1 MNSLFR
7 LLRLLSLLSLALPAW
22 AADFGDLRTAAE
34 RLYAEGSYAEA
45 HKAYLAAD
53 TNALTK
59 ADARWVVFRLADTQ
73 WRAAATA
80 RGTDGEPIQAAKRA
94 LEQLC
99 LQDAPSIERDR
110 VWAEANESLG
120 ELHAR
125 TGDNRDWVR
134 TRYTLALDWWAGQSD
149 LDTARA
155 RYLALV
161 WKWHRPSY
169 MGARFEGFWNEIPLN
184 LLDNAVTIARDP
196 NDIAHARYLRAVT
209 LVNSG
214 DRDRA
219 LAQVE
224 EDFQAA
230 LKPGNTTDWYDDA
243 LFQYATW
250 LGNSGKLTVEPEGHW
265 QRGPDYVRALEVYRR
280 LVNEFKEG
288 QTRYWPTAR
297 QQIEE
302 ITAAQLSLSVQGVL
316 LPGSETQFFVNWRNV
331 KAVSF
336 SLTPVS
342 LPRDVKFTDPK
353 RGAGEWLQFITPGD
367 AKALKR
373 WQVETKDAGEH
384 LPGSQTLHLTN
395 RLEPGAYL
403 VEATA
408 GGKSARELLLVS
420 DATLVLKTS
429 GKQTLAWYVD
439 ALTGKPIPEAT
450 VKLWLHYYDGS
461 GDRPR
466 WDSQEKTT
474 DSGGVAVFD
483 FNGRNG
489 DLFASARAGER
500 QAFAVTG
507 VNAWYN
513 QPDGWKVYT
522 YTDRPA
528 YRPGETAQWKLT
540 ARRYASGT
548 YSTPANTPLHY
559 EITDPR
565 GSKLTNGVVTL
576 NDFGSA
582 WADTA
587 LTDKQPLG
595 EYQLNFWE
603 DAKHEH
609 HLGGATLFRLEE
621 YKLPEFEVKV
631 LTPEEDAPGG
641 GKRKKSFRL
650 GDRVEIAIQAD
661 YYFGGAVA
669 EANVE
674 LIVRQAPFNWNWPV
688 PYEFPWLHTSA
699 GDSFGL
705 GGGLWRGGFRRRPY
719 GGDQIVKRETLK
731 TDANGRATL
740 TLETDANGSDLD
752 FQVEARVTDAA
763 RREITAN
770 GSVRVTHQRYG
781 VNARPANNLPR
792 PGDKVRV
799 AFTAKDANDQPV
811 KVDGTVRITR
821 DYWWEIWLDS
831 FGREV
836 KGDALKAAQAKAA
849 IWPPKPEPGMKDWR
863 LKFAGYEHED
873 LATNTVS
880 LDAEGK
886 GELTFTPAREGYYR
900 FAWSSPDAADVR
912 VPALVPRITT
922 EATVWVSTTRTTDL
936 GYRTGG
942 FELIVDADTFRAGQT
957 APVMLVTPT
966 ADRWVLFTVEADGLA
981 SFQVV
986 HLTGT
991 TKLLELPIT
1000 ERHVPNLWLGGA
1012 LVNDRQLFTDE
1023 KEIVVPPTKNFLSVE
1038 VKPDRA
1044 DYQPRDD
1051 GSLLVTTRDDQG
1063 KPVSAEVA
1071 LSLVDE
1077 SIFYIQQ
1084 DYAGDPRQFFFGEK
1098 RGQQIRTDSSFNQR
1112 QFIRLVKSRLG
1123 DLRDDREPV
1132 LEEGEEVDLDGRVDR
1147 KPKNITPMPAGSLA
1161 WTASANGEAFYGGK
1175 NLFARYAGRA
1185 ETMTKLSAA
1194 RSRGLALDSLAEAAP
1209 AALGVPM
1216 LGRVSLAAGAA
1227 GGIAPAPEPEPAVV
1241 VRSDF
1246 RATAFWQPDVKTGAD
1261 GMARVAVK
1269 YPESLTRWRATARA
1283 VTAGNQFG
1291 WGQTNS
1297 RTRQPLIIRLQ
1308 TPRFLVVGDLAVVSA
1323 VINNNTAEPLTFT
1336 PRLQA
1341 EGVVITGGYQNGQ
1354 FIKEERGPVTVPANG
1369 EVRVNWAVSA
1379 QQAGTARFTVSGRA
1393 GKFADA
1399 MERVLPVEEHG
1410 IEKFLAKSGKAT
1422 NGDVTVK
1429 LDLPARKPG
1438 STRLTVSVTPSM
1450 AVTMLDALPYLA
1462 DYPYGCTEQTLSRFL
1477 PATIV
1482 RQTLLT
1488 LGLDAETAMART
1500 FGGIETNSAA
1510 ATHPG
1515 GKNDLNK
1522 LNAMVAAGLDRLNDF
1537 QHADG
1542 GWGWWKEGDSDAWMT
1557 AYVVWGLNLA
1567 RQAEVKVDNDRLRRA
1582 LIWLE
1587 QHLVAAENDPALQA
1601 WMLHALAVQ
1610 HARVKAAAVGEFEA
1624 KALANLWTQR
1634 DQLNAYTRSLFALAA
1649 HHFGDHEK
1657 AAALVRALGNGVIR
1671 DDKPDTSVLLTPSGA
1686 NAQPSTAP
1694 ATVHWG
1700 EDGGWWRWSDGGVE
1714 ATAFALR
1721 ALLAIDPKDELVE
1734 PAANWLLKN
1743 RRGAQWSN
1751 TRDTALVILALNDY
1765 LRVTG
1770 ELKSDLDYEVVV
1782 NGQSIARKK
1791 ITPADIVSAP
1801 SVFTVDAALVKD
1813 ANEIRIVRH
1822 GGNAP
1827 VYFAVRATLF
1837 TAEEPVAP
1845 AGSELFVR
1853 RTYYRLVPR
1862 ATLLKGTTF
1871 DRVELDEG
1879 FVRSGE
1885 RIEVV
1890 LTIETKND
1898 YEYLLFEDLKPA
1910 GFEAVE
1916 VRSGGSLYAREVKR
1930 SAAPATSQSAG
1941 ERDEFTGR
1949 SRWVYPE
1956 WRDRKAALFIDKLPQ
1971 GFWELRYEFR
1981 AETPG
1986 SFHALP
1992 VLAHAMYVPEIRA
2005 NSAEVRVNVG
2015 EGK

>member
-7 LLRLLSLLSLALPAW
+7 LLRLLSLLLVLPAL

-45 HKAYLAAD
+45 NKAYLTAD
-53 TNALTK
+53 TNGLAK
-59 ADARWVVFRLADTQ
+59 AEARWVIFRLADTQ

-80 RGTDGEPIQAAKRA
+80 RGTDGEPIQAAKRV
-94 LEQLC
+94 LEQLAS
-99 LQDAPSIERDR
+99 QDAPLIGRDR

-125 TGDNRDWVR
+125 TGDNRDWVG
-134 TRYTLALDWWAGQSD
+134 TCYTVALDWWAGQSD

-161 WKWHRPSY
+161 WKWHRPAS
-169 MGARFEGFWNEIPLN
+169 MGRFEGYWNEIPPPV
-184 LLDNAVTIARDP
+184 LDNAVTIARDP
-196 NDIAHARYLRAVT
+196 NDVAHAHYLRAVT
-209 LVNSG
+209 MANAG

-230 LKPGNTTDWYDDA
+230 IKPGKATDWYDDA

-250 LGNSGKLTVEPEGHW
+250 LSNSGKLQVEAEGQW

-280 LVNEFKEG
+280 IASEFKEG
-288 QTRYWPTAR
+288 QTRYWPAAR
-297 QQIEE
+297 EQIGD
-302 ITAAQLSLSVQGVL
+302 ITNAQLSLSVQGVL

-336 SLTPVS
+336 ALTPVS

-353 RGAGEWLQFITPGD
+353 HSSGEWLQYITPGET
-367 AKALKR
+367 KALRR
-373 WQVETKDAGEH
+373 WNVDTKDTGEH
-384 LPGSQTLHLTN
+384 LPGSQTLQLTN
-395 RLEPGAYL
+395 RLAPGAYL
-403 VEATA
+403 LEATA
-408 GGKSARELLLVS
+408 SGKSARELLLVS

-429 GKQTLAWYVD
+429 GKQTLAWFVD

-450 VKLWLHYYDGS
+450 VKLWLHYYDGG

-474 DSGGVAVFD
+474 DATGVAVFD

-489 DLFASARAGER
+489 DLFASARSGDR

-513 QPDGWKVYT
+513 RPDGWKVYA

-540 ARRYASGT
+540 ARRYANGT

-595 EYQLNFWE
+595 EYQVQFWE

-609 HLGGATLFRLEE
+609 HVGGATLFRLEE

-631 LTPEEDAPGG
+631 LTPEEDAPRV

-674 LIVRQAPFNWNWPV
+674 VIVRQAPFSWNWPV
-688 PYEFPWLHTSA
+688 PYEFPWLHGSA
-699 GDSFGL
+699 GDGFGF
-705 GGGLWRGGFRRRPY
+705 GGGLRRGGFRRPPY

-770 GSVRVTHQRYG
+770 GSVRVTHQGYG

-792 PGDKVRV
+792 PGDKMHV
-799 AFTAKDANDQPV
+799 AFTAKDANEQPV
-811 KVDGTVRITR
+811 KVAGTVRITR
-821 DYWWEIWLDS
+821 EYWWEIWLDS

-849 IWPPKPEPGMKDWR
+849 IWPPKPEPGMKGWR

-886 GELTFTPAREGYYR
+886 GELSFTTPREGYYR
-900 FAWSSPDAADVR
+900 FAWSSPDSPDLRAVAVI
-912 VPALVPRITT
+912 PRITT
-922 EATVWVSTTRTTDL
+922 EATVWVGTTRTTEL
-936 GYRTGG
+936 GYRTDG
-942 FELIVDADTFRAGQT
+942 FELIVDADTFRVGKT
-957 APVMLVTPT
+957 VPVMLVTPT

-1012 LVNDRQLFTDE
+1012 LVNDRELFTDE
-1023 KEIVVPPTKNFLSVE
+1023 KEVVVPPTKNFLTVE

-1044 DYQPRDD
+1044 EYQPRDD
-1051 GSLLVTTRDDQG
+1051 GSLTVTTRDDQG

-1077 SIFYIQQ
+1077 SIFYIQS

-1112 QFIRLVKSRLG
+1112 QFVMLVKSRLG
-1123 DLRDDREPV
+1123 GFRDDREPEPEEEADT
-1132 LEEGEEVDLDGRVDR
+1132 LEESPRSR
-1147 KPKNITPMPAGSLA
+1147 KPKNITALPTGSLA
-1161 WTASANGEAFYGGK
+1161 GLGDNAVLARRYGLIPRLSKMAAANGPRGEMDSTASGAT
-1175 NLFARYAGRA
+1175 L
-1185 ETMTKLSAA
+1185 
-1194 RSRGLALDSLAEAAP
+1194 
-1209 AALGVPM
+1209 ALGVPVQLAGRM
-1216 LGRVSLAAGAA
+1216 LSAGDPGSNSLEA
-1227 GGIAPAPEPEPAVV
+1227 EPAVV

-1261 GMARVAVK
+1261 GTARVTLK
-1269 YPESLTRWRATARA
+1269 YPESLTRWQATARA
-1283 VTAGNQFG
+1283 VTRGSQVG
-1291 WGQTNS
+1291 WAKAS
-1297 RTRQPLIIRLQ
+1297 ARTRQPLILRLQ
-1308 TPRFLVVGDLAVVSA
+1308 TPRFLVVGDLAVVS
-1323 VINNNTAEPLTFT
+1323 VIINNNTAEPLTLT
-1336 PRLQA
+1336 PKLEA
-1341 EGVVITGGYQNGQ
+1341 EGVVMTGGFSKGE
-1354 FIKEERGPVTVPANG
+1354 FIKEERGPVNVPANG

-1379 QQAGTARFTVSGRA
+1379 QQAGNAKFTVSGRA

-1500 FGGIETNSAA
+1500 FGGIETNTAA
-1510 ATHPG
+1510 AAQPG
-1515 GKNDLNK
+1515 GKKDLNK
-1522 LNAMVAAGLDRLNDF
+1522 LNAMVAAGLDRLNGF

-1542 GWGWWKEGDSDAWMT
+1542 GWGWWKEGESDAWMT

-1567 RQAEVKVDNDRLRRA
+1567 RQAEVKVDDERLRRA

-1587 QHLVAAENDPALQA
+1587 QHLVGAENDPALQT
-1601 WMLHALAVQ
+1601 WMLHALAVE
-1610 HARVKAAAVGEFEA
+1610 HARTKAILVGEFET
-1624 KALANLWTQR
+1624 KALVNLWAQR
-1634 DQLNAYTRSLFALAA
+1634 DQMNAYTRSLFALAV
-1649 HHFGDHEK
+1649 HHYGDHEK
-1657 AAALVRALGNGVIR
+1657 AAALVRALSNGVIR
-1671 DDKPDTSVLLTPSGA
+1671 DDKPDTSVLLTPSSG
-1686 NAQPSTAP
+1686 NTQPSTAL

-1721 ALLAIDPKDELVE
+1721 ALLAIDPKNDLVE

-1770 ELKSDLDYEVVV
+1770 ELKADLDYEVIV

-1791 ITPADIVSAP
+1791 IIPADIVSAP
-1801 SVFTVDAALVKD
+1801 SVFTVDAALVHD

-1827 VYFAVRATLF
+1827 VYFAVQATLF
-1837 TAEEPVAP
+1837 TAEEPVTP
-1845 AGSELFVR
+1845 AGSELFVKR
-1853 RTYYRLVPR
+1853 SYFKLVPR

-1871 DRVELDEG
+1871 DRIPLNDGETVN
-1879 FVRSGE
+1879 SGE
-1885 RIEVV
+1885 RIETVV
-1890 LTIETKND
+1890 TIETKND

-1930 SAAPATSQSAG
+1930 PTAPATSQSAG

-1949 SRWVYPE
+1949 TRWVYPE

-1986 SFHALP
+1986 RFHTLP

-2015 EGK
+2015 ETK